1 MAFTADR
8 IVKDLVKEPK
18 PLPDLHGVPFGTI
31 FTDHMFMARF
41 DKGTWT
47 SLKIEPFANISLPPQ
62 ASIFHYGVSL
72 FEGMKAFRD
81 AEGNVRLFRPMENC
95 KRLAKSAERMYLPV
109 PDPEELFK
117 CIEELLKV
125 EEHWVPKER
134 GYSLYIRP
142 TMIGTTPSL
151 GVKGCADAL
160 LYIILSPVGPYY
172 PTGFKPVSLWA
183 CTEYCRA
190 WPGGTGNSKV
200 GPNYGIT
207 VMPGELAHKKGTQQ
221 VLWLFGEKE
230 LITEVGAMNFMAIW
244 INKKG
249 EKELITATLEDGL
262 ILPGVTRASIL
273 DLARKEEGLKVTEG
287 HWTMPELLE
296 ALAEKRVLEVFGT
309 GTAAI
314 ITPVNKILYQDKWYD
329 VPLDVNN
336 PEATIGPYAQK
347 FINELMDIQYGAT
360 PSEWSVKI

>member
-1 MAFTADR
+1 MAFKADR
-8 IVKDLVKEPK
+8 IVKELVKEPR
-18 PLPDLHGVPFGTI
+18 PLPDLHGVPFGSI
-31 FTDHMFMARF
+31 FTDHMFMARYEH
-41 DKGTWT
+41 GQWV

-81 AEGNVRLFRPMENC
+81 EKGNIRLFRPMLNC
-95 KRLAKSAERMYLPV
+95 KRMAASSERMYLPV
-109 PDPEELFK
+109 LDPEEVLK
-117 CIEELLKV
+117 CLVELLKV

-142 TMIGTTPSL
+142 TMIGTTASL
-151 GVKGCADAL
+151 GVKGCTDAL
-160 LYIILSPVGPYY
+160 FYIILSPVGPYY

-221 VLWLFGEKE
+221 VLWLFGPNEE
-230 LITEVGAMNFMAIW
+230 ITEVGAMNFMAIW

-249 EKELITATLEDGL
+249 EKELITAPLEDGL
-262 ILPGVTRASIL
+262 ILPGVTRQSIL
-273 DLARKEEGLKVTEG
+273 ELARKEDGLKVTEAK
-287 HWTMPELLE
+287 WTMPEFLE
-296 ALAEKRVLEVFGT
+296 ALKENRVLEVFGT

-314 ITPVNKILYQDKWYD
+314 ITPVNKILYKDTTYD
-329 VPLDVNN
+329 VPLDVND
-336 PEATIGPYAQK
+336 PKATIGPYASK
-347 FINELMDIQYGAT
+347 FIQQLMDIQYGVT
-360 PSEWSVKI
+360 ESEWSYKI